1 MENDICKVWDMS
13 MDEVG
18 APRRVAAAVLL
29 LLSAFSRNPVPKR
42 LGKGLNVLGQLSDA
56 GGVAACLVWLAA
68 FCGSLNRAGVVNW
81 SEAASS
87 HVLRQQV
94 LCVCSLS
101 PALDEKQVLILHP
114 ICRALCCW
122 LRIQSRAIW
131 ECKGNSLVCLSHP
144 PGVLQVTQ
152 CLGSAGGNGAI
163 FTPAGFL
170 YYLQVSN

>member
-18 APRRVAAAVLL
+18 APRRLAAAVLL

-87 HVLRQQV
+87 HVLRRQV
-94 LCVCSLS
+94 LCV
-101 PALDEKQVLILHP
+101 
-114 ICRALCCW
+114 CRALCCW

-131 ECKGNSLVCLSHP
+131 ERKGNSLVCLSHP

>member
-1 MENDICKVWDMS
+1 MRLCICFVLLAVIVCASADNPFTRGGRFVLDAAGGAWDMLRAYRD
-13 MDEVG
+13 MREANHIG
-18 APRRVAAAVLL
+18 ADKYFHAR
-29 LLSAFSRNPVPKR
+29 
-42 LGKGLNVLGQLSDA
+42 
-56 GGVAACLVWLAA
+56 
-68 FCGSLNRAGVVNW
+68 
-81 SEAASS
+81 
-87 HVLRQQV
+87 
-94 LCVCSLS
+94 
-101 PALDEKQVLILHP
+101 DEKQVLILHP

-131 ECKGNSLVCLSHP
+131 ERKGNSLVCLSHP